1 MSHASSFS
9 EMVDVDIDK
18 HKASHSD
25 LNITKWIIV
34 QTEDSLVYKDKHD

>member
-1 MSHASSFS
+1 MHLHLGS

-34 QTEDSLVYKDKHD
+34 QTEDSLVY